1 MKQSIRPLVTT
12 LIGGVVFLLPLIVV
26 LYVLGQGL
34 ALTAHAL
41 QPLLALLPDKSIGG
55 VTLASVAALA
65 LLLLLCFCAG
75 LLARA
80 AVGQAFA
87 ERFEARLQTLYPRYS
102 VIKAMSQGLHGALGK
117 QVLKP
122 VLVRF
127 DDHELIAFD
136 IERLDDG
143 RVVLY
148 LPGAPDAWSG
158 SVLLVAAER
167 VQPLHIDAAELAK
180 ALQGLGRGTAALL
193 RGAA

>member
-1 MKQSIRPLVTT
+1 MKRSLKPFTTT
-12 LIGGVVFLLPLIVV
+12 LIGGVVFLLPLVV
-26 LYVLGQGL
+26 VIYVLGHSL
-34 ALTAHAL
+34 ALVARAA
-41 QPLLALLPDKSIGG
+41 QPLVALLPQKDIGG
-55 VTLASVAALA
+55 ITLASLAALA
-65 LLLLLCFCAG
+65 LLLLLCFGAG

-80 AVGQAFA
+80 AVGRAFA

-102 VIKAMSQGLHGALGK
+102 VIKAMSQGLHGALG
-117 QVLKP
+117 QRVLKP
-122 VLVRF
+122 VMATF
-127 DDHELIAFD
+127 DDHALIAFD

-167 VQPLHIDAAELAK
+167 VQPLDIDAAELAK
-180 ALQGLGRGTAALL
+180 SLQGLGLGTAALL

>member
-1 MKQSIRPLVTT
+1 M
-12 LIGGVVFLLPLIVV
+12 
-26 LYVLGQGL
+26 
-34 ALTAHAL
+34 
-41 QPLLALLPDKSIGG
+41 
-55 VTLASVAALA
+55 
-65 LLLLLCFCAG
+65 LLLLCFCAG

-80 AVGQAFA
+80 AVEQAFA

-122 VLVRF
+122 VLARF

-180 ALQGLGRGTAALL
+180 ALKGLGRGTAALL

>member
-1 MKQSIRPLVTT
+1 MKRSVKPFTTT

-26 LYVLGQGL
+26 IYVLGHGL
-34 ALTAHAL
+34 ALAAGAAA
-41 QPLLALLPDKSIGG
+41 PLVALLPQKDIGG
-55 VTLASVAALA
+55 ITLASLVALA
-65 LLLLLCFCAG
+65 LLLLLCFGAG

-80 AVGQAFA
+80 AAGRAFA
-87 ERFEARLQTLYPRYS
+87 DRFEERLQMLYPRYS
-102 VIKAMSQGLHGALGK
+102 VIKAMSQGLHGALG
-117 QVLKP
+117 QRVLKP
-122 VLVRF
+122 VMARF

-158 SVLLVAAER
+158 SVVLVPAER
-167 VQPLHIDAAELAK
+167 VQPLDIDPAQLARSMQR
-180 ALQGLGRGTAALL
+180 LGLGTAALL